1 MKEGVA
7 YLTILLV
14 ISFAFFLFITSWLET
29 GEPAIVFVLIILA
42 ADKILDKNKWLI
54 EGYLKRYNR
63 DKSEDKGNIRF

>member
-1 MKEGVA
+1 MKEGIA

-14 ISFAFFLFITSWLET
+14 SSFVFFLLITSWLET

-42 ADKILDKNKWLI
+42 VDKIMDKNKWLI

-63 DKSEDKGNIRF
+63 DKSVEKGNI